1 MKLEDRQTYFHAAP
15 IIRAN
20 RWARVTLTCNEQSDP
35 IRYLP
40 LDSSGERAAQTVV
53 HHDHGQYTSHDPP
66 WESAPVVSPG
76 MTVKLDDSVWVQ
88 PMGTAYFRAEFFLP

>member
-20 RWARVTLTCNEQSDP
+20 RWAKVTLTNNEESDP

-40 LDSSGERAAQTVV
+40 LDSSGERAAQTVE
-53 HHDHGQYTSHDPP
+53 HHNHGQYTTHTPT
-66 WESAPVVSPG
+66 WESAPIVMPG
-76 MTVKLDDSVWVQ
+76 ETVELDDSVYVH
-88 PMGTAYFRAEFFLP
+88 PMGSATFRAEFFLP